1 MHSHHFNPHTIKT
14 YFPLVV
20 ETLVQFRLIFNALQ
34 RQLSTVEKSF
44 GISGSQIAILH
55 EIAKNPNIGTS
66 ELSKRLH
73 IHQSTCSLLITKL
86 IKKKLITKIQSK
98 DDHRMVML
106 KLNEA
111 ALKLLKKVPKPTEGL
126 LTDALKSLTSAQLNE
141 LKKDLKI
148 IVKQIEQKKDN

>member
-1 MHSHHFNPHTIKT
+1 MHPHHLNPHTIKT

-20 ETLVQFRLIFNALQ
+20 ETLVQFKLIFKALQ

-55 EIAKNPNIGTS
+55 EIAKNPNIGSS

>member
-73 IHQSTCSLLITKL
+73 IHQSTCSLVIAKL

>member
-1 MHSHHFNPHTIKT
+1 MHPHHFNPHTIKT

-20 ETLVQFRLIFNALQ
+20 ETLVQFKLIFKALQ